1 MTARKWEGAT
11 SCISGRPRKPAGFPR
26 APAASAGTR
35 RAHTCH
41 QHACAR
47 RAPAATT
54 VAAAS
59 DPPYFRSRA
68 LRPDRDRVRGRVELA
83 RRLALLA
90 RPERGLLLA
99 AERGVEVDAR
109 GGLVDADHP
118 RLQA

>member
-11 SCISGRPRKPAGFPR
+11 SCISGRPRKSAGFSR

-47 RAPAATT
+47 RAPADTT

-59 DPPYFRSRA
+59 DPPYVRERPLADGQRA
-68 LRPDRDRVRGRVELA
+68 AHAELLVVADRAEHRVAPLAQVEAPRAPLPGRDGH
-83 RRLALLA
+83 
-90 RPERGLLLA
+90 ER
-99 AERGVEVDAR
+99 
-109 GGLVDADHP
+109 
-118 RLQA
+118 